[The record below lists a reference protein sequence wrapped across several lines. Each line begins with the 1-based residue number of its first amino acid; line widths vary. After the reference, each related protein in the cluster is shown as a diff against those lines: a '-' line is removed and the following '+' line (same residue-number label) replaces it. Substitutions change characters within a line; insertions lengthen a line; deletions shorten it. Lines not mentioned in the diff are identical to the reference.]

1 MPVKRMQKKCWIS
14 RTTSR
19 QYEMHVR
26 WFYSENCRR
35 LYETP
40 FCSKSQIHGQGKD
53 KTPVKR
59 IQYQFHP
66 ETEAALNQQ
75 LNVEL
80 KASYYYLSM
89 ALYFGQVNVA
99 LPGCESYFMHM
110 HQEEYGHAVKLLNYT
125 KTRGGRIS
133 LCVINPPDEQNWLNP
148 LHAFQ
153 TALDL
158 EISVADDLIAVHG
171 IAEKHCDI
179 SVTDF
184 IITNFIDDQMKSIS
198 EIARFVTILSGIGN
212 EALGQFIFDRDL
224 LKHYVPQDFNV
235 LRKT

>member
-1 MPVKRMQKKCWIS
+1 MKKPSSVHSQTRKIICNLKMIKVPSKIFSPQIHYRTVSRYLYPSINSIMPVKRMQKKCWIS

-133 LCVINPPDEQNWLNP
+133 LCVI
-148 LHAFQ
+148 
-153 TALDL
+153 
-158 EISVADDLIAVHG
+158 
-171 IAEKHCDI
+171 
-179 SVTDF
+179 
-184 IITNFIDDQMKSIS
+184 
-198 EIARFVTILSGIGN
+198 
-212 EALGQFIFDRDL
+212 
-224 LKHYVPQDFNV
+224 
-235 LRKT
+235 